1 MPQFMQGYIT
11 GKQLMQIHVR
21 FMSFVLLIST
31 VAIVSPVYSMPVLD
45 VFDAIVTT
53 ANDGSLFA
61 PDTEVSVSTESSVI
75 WQEMNKNWQLFLQK
89 LPMIGVGL
97 VLFIVI
103 FLLARPLSELL
114 VRPMSFVSNS
124 QLIRLVTRR
133 LISILFILFGFYLF
147 LRFAGLS
154 EFAVA
159 VLSGTGVIGLIIGFA
174 FKDIAENFISSLLL
188 SIQKPFKIDD
198 VIEVEGRIGV
208 VKQVTARATT
218 LVDFDGDHIQ
228 IPNATVYKNIIRN
241 LTANPKSRG
250 KFVIGIGYD
259 SSIVEA
265 QRIALEVLNNTE
277 AVLQDP
283 EPQVLVDL
291 LASSTVNLKVYFWI
305 NTHTHSLLKMSSF
318 LMRTIMREF
327 EKQGISM
334 PDDAREIIFPQGITV
349 HQSEGQVSSNLS
361 QQTNKDGHIVDDSAI
376 DLQDDEQD
384 ADLTSDADDIRQQAK
399 EARDPEK
406 GQNIL

>member
-1 MPQFMQGYIT
+1 MQTRLFSI
-11 GKQLMQIHVR
+11 
-21 FMSFVLLIST
+21 LLIIISVMT
-31 VAIVSPVYSMPVLD
+31 LLSSPAYSAPTDFFAQVVAD
-45 VFDAIVTT
+45 T
-53 ANDGSLFA
+53 DGSLFEA
-61 PDTEVSVSTESSVI
+61 DTPDSVSIETNLI
-75 WQEMNKNWQLFLQK
+75 WQDMQNNWQLFLQK
-89 LPMIGVGL
+89 LPMIGLGL
-97 VLFIVI
+97 VIFILI

-114 VRPMSFVSNS
+114 VRPISFVSTS

-250 KFVIGIGYD
+250 KFVIGIGYE
-259 SSIVEA
+259 SSIVES
-265 QRIALEVLNNTE
+265 QKIALAVLSNTE

-283 EPQVLVDL
+283 EPQVLVDV
-291 LASSTVNLKVYFWI
+291 LASSTVNLKVYFWL
-305 NTHTHSLLKMSSF
+305 NTHNHSLLKVSSF

-327 EKQGISM
+327 EKHGISM
-334 PDDAREIIFPQGITV
+334 PDDAREIIFPQGIVV
-349 HQSEGQVSSNLS
+349 HQAQPQTLS
-361 QQTNKDGHIVDDSAI
+361 ADLEPKVKYEKIVDDSAL

-384 ADLTSDADDIRQQAK
+384 ADLASDADDIRQQAK

>member
-1 MPQFMQGYIT
+1 
-11 GKQLMQIHVR
+11 MQIHIR
-21 FMSFVLLIST
+21 FVSFVLFIS
-31 VAIVSPVYSMPVLD
+31 IVVILSPAYSMPIPD

-53 ANDGSLFA
+53 PNDGGKSA
-61 PDTEVSVSTESSVI
+61 AETETAVSTETSVI
-75 WQEMNKNWQLFLQK
+75 WQEMNNNWQLFLLK
-89 LPMIGVGL
+89 LPMIGLGL

-103 FLLARPLSELL
+103 YLLAGPLSELL
-114 VRPMSFVSNS
+114 VRPISFVSTS

-259 SSIVEA
+259 SSIVES
-265 QRIALEVLNNTE
+265 QKIALAVLNNTE

-327 EKQGISM
+327 EKHGISM

-349 HQSEGQVSSNLS
+349 HQADGQTASALT
-361 QQTNKDGHIVDDSAI
+361 QQNNKDDPVVNDSAI
-376 DLQDDEQD
+376 DLQDDEED